1 MNKGNYLFLGIG
13 ISYIVVAI
21 IQATLPGVLSVNLY
35 VTVAFISFELTL
47 FELIKSVA
55 QLFYR
60 SIENYE
66 KMRVDYI
73 NLLEKNIAAFKPF
86 SILNTDTQALE
97 NKLQAIQNNGKMA
110 KYKKRA
116 QFLKKAIW
124 GLTVLQIVLC
134 CVQATVIP
142 LKSIPNDL
150 LTAKMIN
157 VLSLLSFAFLFISY
171 FITNTSDAANRVATE
186 KLDTEA
192 SISEHFIN
200 IIERIGEDSNK

>member
-35 VTVAFISFELTL
+35 VTVAFISLELTL

-110 KYKKRA
+110 KYKK
-116 QFLKKAIW
+116 
-124 GLTVLQIVLC
+124 
-134 CVQATVIP
+134 
-142 LKSIPNDL
+142 
-150 LTAKMIN
+150 
-157 VLSLLSFAFLFISY
+157 
-171 FITNTSDAANRVATE
+171 
-186 KLDTEA
+186 
-192 SISEHFIN
+192 EHNF
-200 IIERIGEDSNK
+200 